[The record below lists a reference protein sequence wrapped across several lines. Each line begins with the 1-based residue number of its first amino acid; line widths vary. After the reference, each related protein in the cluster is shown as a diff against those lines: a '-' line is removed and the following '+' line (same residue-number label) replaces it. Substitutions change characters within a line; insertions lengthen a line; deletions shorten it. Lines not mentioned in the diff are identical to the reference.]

1 MPAKRTIHAVLHRHG
16 LVKGIGRPRARATG
30 TALSAG
36 AAPSDLWCA
45 DFKGEFKLGNGHYCY
60 PSTLTDHASRYLLL
74 CEALESA
81 REDTAITAFEK
92 LFCERGPPA
101 AIRSDNGVPFA
112 SPNALFN
119 LSKLSVWWLRLGIA
133 TQSTAYRYVA
143 QLVRSGFL
151 DPVAGGGY
159 VLGPAFVEFDRR
171 IRLSD
176 PLLQAAQPQVARLRK
191 VVGARASIVVARYY
205 RDRVMCIHIDHAS
218 PAAAQV
224 SYERGLPMSPFRG
237 ATSKAILASLP
248 DRVLRRLYRTRAQEI
263 ATAGMG
269 RDWRTF
275 SAALRVI
282 RDAGYAITR
291 SEVARGRLG
300 IAAPIL
306 VDGGVLGS
314 LSVVVAARGVT
325 ASETVRIAES
335 VVLTAGR
342 ISAAL
347 ARSHLGPPRLVA
359 RRAPDRARASS
370 HRATKTSAKGAT
382 RSLYVRSRS
391 PRP

>member
-1 MPAKRTIHAVLHRHG
+1 
-16 LVKGIGRPRARATG
+16 
-30 TALSAG
+30 
-36 AAPSDLWCA
+36 
-45 DFKGEFKLGNGHYCY
+45 
-60 PSTLTDHASRYLLL
+60 
-74 CEALESA
+74 
-81 REDTAITAFEK
+81 
-92 LFCERGPPA
+92 
-101 AIRSDNGVPFA
+101 
-112 SPNALFN
+112 
-119 LSKLSVWWLRLGIA
+119 
-133 TQSTAYRYVA
+133 
-143 QLVRSGFL
+143 
-151 DPVAGGGY
+151 VAGGGY

-176 PLLQAAQPQVARLRK
+176 PLLQAAKPQVARLRK
-191 VVGARASIVVARYY
+191 AVGARASIVVARYY
-205 RDRVMCIHIDHAS
+205 RDRVMCIHIDHAN

-291 SEVARGRLG
+291 SEVARGRVG

-314 LSVVVAARGVT
+314 LSVVVTERGLT
-325 ASETVRIAES
+325 ASETVRFAGS

-342 ISAAL
+342 ISTAL

-359 RRAPDRARASS
+359 RRAPKRARASLR
-370 HRATKTSAKGAT
+370 HATKPPPKRAT
-382 RSLYVRSRS
+382 RSPQDR
-391 PRP
+391 